1 MKRETRNAKPE
12 TTNNKLQTTNMEFI
26 LGLLIALI
34 PICFFPFVTGWAALS
49 MNRKFWPWFIAGLFL
64 PFLGIAI
71 LLCLPVKEK
80 RISADAMRPVSSE
93 EIFDQVLEVEAKKH
107 INGNGIHFSARA

>member
-1 MKRETRNAKPE
+1 
-12 TTNNKLQTTNMEFI
+12 MEFL

-49 MNRKFWPWFIAGLFL
+49 VNRKFWPWFIAGLFL
-64 PFLGIAI
+64 PFLGVVI

-80 RISADAMRPVSSE
+80 AIAQPVMHPVSSE
-93 EIFDQVLEVEAKKH
+93 EIFDHVLEEESPRH
-107 INGNGIHFSARA
+107 INGKGVQFSARA